1 MAKLTDVPILDLSL
15 LVLVVLLPPAVVLS
29 LLLGIVLLVLLP
41 PAVTAATAATAAAA
55 TALEENL
62 TLDGIGGTRVGCDD
76 DNGSSTETVGCSV
89 AVAVAA
95 SIIGS
100 FVVVVVEFICCFLS
114 MIFADWETLI
124 EAGEISLLLLLL
136 IV

>member
-1 MAKLTDVPILDLSL
+1 MPKLTDVPTLDLSL
-15 LVLVVLLPPAVVLS
+15 LVLVVVLLPPAVVLS

-41 PAVTAATAATAAAA
+41 PAVTAATAAAA

-76 DNGSSTETVGCSV
+76 DNGSSTEIVGCSV

-100 FVVVVVEFICCFLS
+100 FVVAVEFICCFLS
-114 MIFADWETLI
+114 MMFADWETLI
-124 EAGEISLLLLLL
+124 EAGEISLLLLL

>member
-15 LVLVVLLPPAVVLS
+15 LVLVVVLLPPAVVLS
-29 LLLGIVLLVLLP
+29 LLLGQIVLLGLLP
-41 PAVTAATAATAAAA
+41 PAVTAAAAATA

-76 DNGSSTETVGCSV
+76 DDNGSCSVAV

-100 FVVVVVEFICCFLS
+100 FVVAVEFICCFLS
-114 MIFADWETLI
+114 MIIFADWETLI
-124 EAGEISLLLLLL
+124 EAGEISLLLLL

>member
-1 MAKLTDVPILDLSL
+1 MPKLTDVPILDLSL

-76 DNGSSTETVGCSV
+76 DNGSSTEIVGCSV

-100 FVVVVVEFICCFLS
+100 FVVVEFICCFLS
-114 MIFADWETLI
+114 MMFADWETLI
-124 EAGEISLLLLLL
+124 EAGEISLLLLL

>member
-29 LLLGIVLLVLLP
+29 LLLGQIVLLVLLP
-41 PAVTAATAATAAAA
+41 PAVTAVTAA

-76 DNGSSTETVGCSV
+76 DDDNGSSTEVVGCSV

-100 FVVVVVEFICCFLS
+100 FVVVVEFICCFLS